1 MSLRRT
7 RSILRK
13 RSPLPSGSSPKKFDV
28 TGMFFRY
35 AVFSKFSSLRQILSS
50 FFERLFLNRSVFKR
64 SDVIGC
70 LLIALLLLAFAVR
83 DVRAQYHIEPE
94 IPVEQQTTDNFING
108 KLAYTIHRSEGGADP
123 IRPEPGY
130 FDDLVVSVFQDAGL
144 SYIIAEQAPWKRVME
159 QAMQGDRHVIYPTTR
174 TADRENRFKWVGP
187 ISRTIW
193 NLYGYADAK
202 WQNMP
207 FEEILASARIGVLLG
222 SAREPYLRRRG
233 AQQLVLVPREDLLLP
248 MLQADRVD
256 LIAIGGSVL
265 RHYRDIVDP
274 SAQQRD
280 IDGVLP
286 YRSCFLYMA
295 ISKAAPVGEI
305 EALQKSLDKNKQT
318 GQFIELREKHG
329 LSSDTDSAFLRAML
343 NLDNNGVACLDLFGR
358 DD

>member
-1 MSLRRT
+1 MRKSSL
-7 RSILRK
+7 
-13 RSPLPSGSSPKKFDV
+13 LPSGSSAKKFDV

-35 AVFSKFSSLRQILSS
+35 AAFLKFSSLRQILSS
-50 FFERLFLNRSVFKR
+50 LFQRLFLGRSVFKG
-64 SDVIGC
+64 SDIIGC
-70 LLIALLLLAFAVR
+70 SVIALLVLAFVVR
-83 DVRAQYHIEPE
+83 DVRAQYLPEPE
-94 IPVEQQTTDNFING
+94 IPVQPQTTDSFING
-108 KLAYTIHRSEGGADP
+108 KLAYTIHRSEGGGDP

-144 SYIIAEQAPWKRVME
+144 PYVIAEQAPWKRVME
-159 QAMQGDRHVIYPTTR
+159 QAMQGARHVIYPTTR
-174 TADRENRFKWVGP
+174 TADREDSFKWVGP

-295 ISKAAPVGEI
+295 ISNAAPVDEV
-305 EALQKSLDKNKQT
+305 ETLQKSLDKNKKS